1 MIRRT
6 TESSC
11 ESAVSDDKPSRMPDD
26 ETELFRLAMLGVRPH
41 RPVPRAAAGRPAP
54 QPIPHQRRQDE
65 LDVLRELLADSEPD
79 EIESGDTLLYR
90 MDGVQDGVLRRLRR
104 GHYRIESELDLH
116 GLNRD
121 RAKLAVVQ
129 FLARCRE
136 RDLRCVRIVHGK
148 GNGSPNS
155 GPVLKALLGSWL
167 RRRQDVLAYC
177 TARVVDGGTGAI
189 YVLLRANS

>member
-11 ESAVSDDKPSRMPDD
+11 ESAVSDDKPSQMPDD

-41 RPVPRAAAGRPAP
+41 RPVPRADAGRSAP

-90 MDGVQDGVLRRLRR
+90 MEGVQDGVLRRLRR

-121 RAKLAVVQ
+121 RAKLAVAQ
-129 FLARCRE
+129 FLARCHE

-167 RRRQDVLAYC
+167 RRRKDVLAYC

-189 YVLLRANS
+189 YVLLRAS